1 MFFSKDS
8 ISTIEDLKASTST
21 KISEARKKLATK
33 VKNKTSKIG
42 VVTVESA
49 QPPPLPQQP
58 PEKIPEVSG
67 ALTPEPEPSRAES
80 PLVSHGAS
88 TPNEGNPQ
96 NNKTDRILEQIL
108 GQLDLLNRVCWKILL
123 LN

>member
-21 KISEARKKLATK
+21 KVSEARKKLATK
-33 VKNKTSKIG
+33 VKNKTPKIG

-58 PEKIPEVSG
+58 PEKLPEVSG
-67 ALTPEPEPSRAES
+67 TLTPEPEPSRAES
-80 PLVSHGAS
+80 PQVNQGGS

-96 NNKTDRILEQIL
+96 NKTDQILEQIL
-108 GQLDLLNRVCWKILL
+108 GQLDLLNRVC
-123 LN
+123 